1 MRNGLAQQMARSPHL
16 GGSRTANANWD
27 ATKTE
32 APTELLQDGF
42 RLAYFILPDRS
53 TAIDILV
60 RALDKVRVRSRREI
74 KRLYWRDKHAERPV
88 RRIARSDR
96 DVLQWLI
103 MFEAEQDERIQEQA
117 GNASLRSM
125 MIRYIKHLVQLT
137 TALSSFYVNVGVMRL
152 LHTYSTSEAQR
163 VYEML
168 TSRYLGSDEYRRAKA
183 TLMNN
188 VSQRFEGFLK
198 TTRVEHGELRFEAC
212 HDQERWAALVDDCL
226 KAFTPWST
234 QRLCS
239 QLAKAND
246 GKTVVIAAPDADR
259 NDLELRWCH
268 IFIEPTCYSR
278 LLRELAFDPP
288 DKRLALPRFFM
299 SEKQE
304 KNVDNDS
311 HLGHPAELSEED
323 LDEIQ
328 RRLAA
333 RDARRQNIDP
343 HYVTLLIDGMEHKQ
357 FDLTEK
363 GQLQV
368 EVDAGASLI
377 EIRGEDDQG
386 DLLLATHV
394 ISYAENAFESSG
406 GSAIIGRGKL
416 KFTVAPV
423 ASSSESP
430 SRAILTLDYH
440 PRMQL
445 GWPWDLTRVPK
456 APGRAIAA
464 YALAGFTMVLI
475 GWGLATTF
483 YGHRIKLLEQQL
495 NKAHVNQSKLPPTA
509 ARAIMSYTLTSDAQ
523 RVRGSEMA
531 GIPEISL
538 RLHSPAISLE
548 LALPQTREA
557 GGYSA
562 ELKTFSG
569 DQTLLTISFLQAR
582 RTDAGSGVELLVPSD
597 LLKAD
602 TYYTVHLHSL
612 KSTDHFTFRVVAE

>member
-1 MRNGLAQQMARSPHL
+1 
-16 GGSRTANANWD
+16 
-27 ATKTE
+27 
-32 APTELLQDGF
+32 
-42 RLAYFILPDRS
+42 
-53 TAIDILV
+53 
-60 RALDKVRVRSRREI
+60 
-74 KRLYWRDKHAERPV
+74 
-88 RRIARSDR
+88 
-96 DVLQWLI
+96 
-103 MFEAEQDERIQEQA
+103 
-117 GNASLRSM
+117 
-125 MIRYIKHLVQLT
+125 
-137 TALSSFYVNVGVMRL
+137 
-152 LHTYSTSEAQR
+152 
-163 VYEML
+163 
-168 TSRYLGSDEYRRAKA
+168 
-183 TLMNN
+183 MNN

-212 HDQERWAALVDDCL
+212 HDQERWAALVDDCC
-226 KAFTPWST
+226 KAFAAWRT
-234 QRLCS
+234 QRLWS
-239 QLAKAND
+239 QLAKASD
-246 GKTVVIAAPDADR
+246 GKTVGIAAPDADR

-268 IFIEPTCYSR
+268 MFIEPTCYSR
-278 LLRELAFDPP
+278 LLRELAFDSP

-311 HLGHPAELSEED
+311 HLGHPAELSEEG

-509 ARAIMSYTLTSDAQ
+509 ARAIMAYTHRSDAP
-523 RVRGSEMA
+523 RDRGSEMA
-531 GIPEISL
+531 GLPPISF

-557 GGYSA
+557 GGYTA

-569 DQTLLTISFLQAR
+569 DQTLPTIRFLQAR